1 MQCLLIFFLLVIIC
15 IKSSY
20 LKRVSEK
27 KHLYDDEVKR
37 TSLFNRENGKEVITP
52 VVAASLRYPRTIK
65 KSNSSKGSKRECTCP
80 ENQKVHS
87 YKPVKAV
94 HSKSSNEHYSKE
106 KIEGDGK
113 KKCECVASNHFDS
126 STAHSSSHRENNYLQ
141 DISGVKLIEQS
152 GNGMHGSQSVNGLNN
167 QGRRSNCGFNVDRR
181 KNEFQLNAPIE
192 NYNHPIVQGSNYNDD
207 LCPGEDDHGF
217 VGTGV
222 ISNLNNAYQKNFDR
236 LHSQIGFNE
245 NYMGNINSNILGLG
259 ARLTNHMDNWQ
270 DWQNP
275 DVIDYSK
282 QVYGSSNPEVL
293 FQNDPDSLNLIN
305 MGLEMDNKLL
315 LNDIQQQNNRH
326 NSQTINSKS
335 IMIHEKP
342 FKKSFI
348 TQDLS
353 ATIGTTKDLDAS
365 IGNEYENH
373 PTFDNSRSSY
383 ADFHDQCKD
392 CEYNELYK
400 NQASE
405 HTFKSLEEEDE
416 HVFSEIFSN
425 FLKKFGNKGFSFK
438 GFLRYLQ
445 KKAKEENY
453 KKNHEK
459 AMENYLSTV
468 KKYFEDK
475 SNNNKYE
482 KNDESSEGSGDDPE
496 NQSSMHSNNID
507 SEDFIKEKY
516 DSSNFRKDPKDPFYF
531 LEKGDYG
538 DDVSFQKAIQS
549 LPLREVSFFPKR
561 FFHDKRFHSGG
572 IGMLLKMFY
581 SSSNAQTK
589 GCQKKN
595 CADENDSSFD
605 DETSESNSIKT
616 KHLLNDEGITVT
628 NDKHRQK
635 KPKSFRHKEFQSETT
650 RDQDHWNRDNRNVEH
665 QSFNSYSQ
673 GKSHD
678 ENSKNSFKNEEFIPK
693 TENDES
699 AFDKKKTLLPAFDSE
714 ERVFFPCPFQ
724 SEKNKVMICYHT
736 KNGVKYLNTVRLEDH
751 ALENLEKF
759 NKNSELKILNKV
771 HDLMKFDEQHFAS
784 QIGSIFPSSEK
795 IKERD
800 KLLRKLEI
808 EKIKDKELMKSKI
821 FSAEEKAIENLA
833 KKIGHGDP
841 KQGAAILSQIIDE
854 SEYIQSNSQPLSDI
868 RKGNVIEI
876 KSDRDAAD
884 GILKVTEPISSESP
898 TYILN
903 KIRNNNATKR
913 NTGPVHLLPSHNG
926 GLLFDTTDFGIN
938 EQPGYESN
946 SVEAIKKSLFF
957 KPGQTLQ
964 TPYGS
969 LKLVPVDE
977 PSASSPSNTGAST
990 FSATLPKSQPM
1001 TLNTAAKNDPIKI
1014 QIALEPLTLKAL
1026 TEQTSA
1032 GRDTNYNNV
1041 NGKDIE
1047 TLKTMA
1053 LARAVPTTILSE
1065 PPKNDIEKNLAFK
1078 QALSPM
1084 TFDNT
1089 QAIHADPQLIT
1100 IQKSINKAAS
1110 DAVNVAIELISTLDT
1125 IGSNNGGATSNV
1137 DGATSNV
1144 GEILEVGGGSGKA
1157 NLANGFVGLV
1167 ANSTSI
1173 NQNSLDGKPESVNI
1187 QSNGKTENLS
1197 QKRIRRD
1204 VDKASHGLQRDVF
1217 YLESLSK
1224 INIEALTASHK
1235 FPGKPDVHGNIEEF
1249 DVPINFG
1256 DKYGQR
1262 VHGWFL
1268 PPQSGK
1274 YIFYTS
1280 CDDECEFY
1288 ISNNDDPKNKKIIIA
1303 QDDWSKHNEWDKYPA
1318 QQTSKT
1324 IDLQKEQGYY
1334 IEALM
1339 SDTSG
1344 DDHLSVG
1351 VRLPDGNLL
1360 RPIPNYLLSPIRI
1373 VNFPLSFV
1381 TIKAV
1386 ISPEHLIKNTSEH
1399 FPAPI
1404 KSNES
1409 AKRDKT
1415 YIVPK
1420 NKSYQSTLSGV
1431 LENLIPLEMVN
1442 PNTRVQIPRSVSNE
1456 FRHDQDSEINSLRK
1470 NYIHFNNESKE
1481 SRSKIIEEENKI
1493 LKDLNPINNN
1503 NGANDFINSDKK
1515 NKIVNIA
1522 AVDDKPE
1529 FIPVPKSPEFEQS
1542 KVDQP
1547 KNLSDDLFFAPG
1559 NADFKKIKEIYGGN
1573 PNYED
1578 SFQYDDTDH
1587 HVGIIN
1593 IDEESKVQNPNHVE
1607 NLVPGKNNGIAFYS
1621 GQDSSLVINDNQAIE
1636 MKNKYSNRG
1645 KVVLDFSKGN
1655 EYAKIIIY
1663 DLRKKPVERKSLVHY
1678 PASKNSNSKKHTK
1691 LDVFKKSKNLG
1702 GKKGLQKKED
1712 LKSKT
1717 KESDFSNQQK
1727 YHEKNIM
1734 NRNYFENHGQ
1744 NKFESSAQAM
1754 EGVRRSQRD
1763 YPGINLW
1770 IFEKVYRDKLFKGT
1784 SIDALYNSDQYPD
1797 QPDKVFSLPLMDTGK
1812 KTGNNVGQMIWGW
1825 LKVPI
1830 DGEYTFFSSCDDEC
1844 DVYMSPDDSKDHIR
1858 KIISQRKFSK
1868 NNQWD
1873 KYPEEQTSPL
1883 IRLSSGKAYY
1893 IQAVC
1898 VQLTGNSGCSVGMQL
1913 PNGKMSRPINKEFLS
1928 RAQFIG
1934 SGLNFTDTNE
1944 PSDLGSIN
1952 HDSKLLDQLE
1962 DKEKNRKQHDVAD
1975 GYKDATDQHELHD
1988 FMKTQFNNEKITVNT
2003 NSELVTNLLQLSQ
2016 ILMGKKFADELIE
2029 KHLHKHLGISKN
2041 SISTALRILLGKIKK
2056 IRQRTFMKEDK
2067 ILKKPHN
2074 ISVTTLLLNIL
2085 PDFKA
2090 VQNLIPQKKTLHHI
2104 NHSIENN
2111 KMAALSDGYTQ
2122 ALHSTNEKKDV
2133 LNNENSESL
2142 LTPSYSQDTDVLN
2155 KYSDKKN
2162 KVRRNIHRENGL
2174 SDIFKKDDSLHIF
2187 SSNENY
2193 SQSHSNTVLFGD
2205 RSLFQI
2211 PQHVTHISQEQ
2222 HYTNH
2227 VSNVN
2232 EVKLDL
2238 SHETDGIDALK
2249 LTKEGAFS
2257 TNKTFNEIN
2266 KEKEESNITDHLVSN
2281 HLTES
2286 LFNNN
2291 FEKVNKIFNSSA
2303 VLVMKNKATDINFLA
2318 HVNDSVPDSQQSNND
2333 VKTHDRH
2340 LDIPSSDET
2349 ADIGKTSKE
2358 SLQLESV
2365 VLYRKKRDLE
2375 NEMSQIADKKTIKK
2389 ILGDVNKKNKRGYKA
2404 LKNHQIT
2411 PYSIINQFH
2420 DFASALPSHFR
2431 NVDSR
2436 FQNQESLLS
2445 FEKKNSRSFVSK
2457 KTSVSKL
2464 KKLPNLIKMKSN
2476 TSVVGKRKNSIPFS
2490 HSVVDDISTA
2500 IEVQN
2505 PVKNN
2510 FVSRA
2515 ELPEIIGTDGTGSM
2529 ERIDISHMRAAQPES
2544 FSPLPPMLGP
2554 TLNGLPLLRS
2564 SQIGTKTT
2572 VFDLNLNG
2580 GGKSSILQLPGTSS
2594 QNSITQSSKIFKHD
2608 DKTEESFSLTNF
2620 NPVSDDSINIPM
2632 INTANHPIVAGT
2644 TRNKEQELG
2653 IDVAPSKSELSRES
2667 AINSNPLAKDLHKN
2681 IFKEEDIKW
2690 SSDLSSSKIKPS
2702 ALVINNS
2709 KVRSLLSDARKST
2722 SSGASKFDWLFNEN
2736 INDGKRKEDKEDK
2749 KFKEKTDEENTKLDK
2764 ENTKIDEDSLKQD
2777 EDNIKEDEVNSKQE
2791 SSKLDEESSKLDEES
2806 SKLDEE
2812 SSKLDEESSKL
2823 NEENFKQDYDSN
2835 EYDNKQNEYHKVKL
2849 KDPQIG
2855 DIFSKERDVD
2865 KILHEEMRHY
2875 GKNRRKMEDDK
2886 WNEEEELTQVP
2897 NSKIYDYENEPEFST
2912 AEKEY
2917 KATPID
2923 DFHTPG
2929 NDYDDHE
2936 YNQQN
2941 PEFGNGDKIKHGYHH
2956 PEKNSR
2962 DDVKYS
2968 DERNLNYHDDLDE
2981 DLPHELNEKDAFHLH
2996 ARSDDGFS
3004 NKQFYKNHRVKSSER
3019 FQENRD
3025 KDYQDNKRDE
3035 PLDVDHLRSFK
3046 HFLKDIANSGEKR
3059 ESLFFHLKKK
3069 HAHDMTRRNQ
3079 VRRTINGLVHI
3090 YNSLINEKNSE
3101 HKNHVHKYKSP
3112 LSLKFEKAKKRSK
3125 NYDTQLNF
3133 LKKAYL
3139 VLQKGNL
3146 LHSSNLKTSD
3156 SFYPNHI
3163 SPNQWHQLKE
3173 PAIDE
3178 DYIINKYLANSED
3191 SKRLEHMLKKEV
3203 YDDLEITNIANNKKS
3218 KKQQKVKVDKDSS
3231 KNLESLE
3238 MALKQL
3244 SAAAE
3249 KNSSKEYE
3257 DLIHRLSPYLVKL
3270 KEIDSKLNKSQINDH
3285 NNTFNLKSNDEEK
3298 YNLDKELSN
3307 STEKDESDLELNKIA
3322 DVGSNLQETKEDLI
3336 SALEN
3341 AQAISQKH
3349 INNIESHLDVASY
3362 RPLLPLGNVLGK
3374 QIEKTTN
3381 QTLPNDNF
3389 SFETNSG
3396 ITTSNSL
3403 SKQFNWNKTS
3413 DSYNVELG
3421 AVDDIGL
3428 APQPIPVIEDKSLSP
3443 EKVTIHF
3450 NKSMEETIPISNSVF
3465 KIKTPSLQVHTKP
3478 NYFDVNSKN
3487 FYNKNCEP
3495 VVDGVDIPYVPLCHN
3510 SNTFGP
3516 INSAIDPDIYSVNN
3530 PALNPGLY
3538 TEKIRIRPINHV
3550 VNSFKVGVSNIP
3562 TVPNLNSNHYPP
3574 NIKIVDSVENPV
3586 PINFLTPYEDEPHF
3600 RAQPT
3605 TLSLDKILQNEA
3617 SETPSVVLPWQ
3628 NSFQGSKFRDFYPPG
3643 PRISHGFNN
3652 GVANNLILNTPIS
3665 PVTNGGSLYNG
3676 LISENANLFEGIEHS
3691 TNNKNYNAIYEG
3703 LELNKMDRD
3712 SDRKDDILKSG
3723 GLLKQ
3728 GKYSV
3733 IKKLP
3738 VIFKFFDDGDLG
3750 KNSDKENDWQ
3760 KDFDSEI
3767 ESKSSNNEKLVL
3779 ENVIENNNLGIKLNE
3794 KKGNIKNEKMQ
3805 IHHNSTKKLLTT
3817 MLTQSSN
3824 KSINDNTTLKAEEE
3838 IYSGDSGESGESERG
3853 LYNETNT
3860 LKESGTR
3867 VFIKKTYKNKVK
3879 KESNQNSTTVNN
3891 MKESLKIDE
3900 YHKEGKKYKK
3910 KFFVNNGKNSDKKN
3924 SSSFISKVNII
3935 LHQPAQSL
3943 TQHLKSKHVVQKYI
3957 RPPQSPYSNKHQLMQ
3972 VFPFVPYALQT
3983 RMYIS
3988 CDRPPVVNWKHQKCV
4003 GGKCDLYS
4011 RGLHS
4016 FGLLHSP
4023 ELLNSFCHSGH
4034 CKHCPDY
4041 HSDVP
4046 FHHHCDEDDK
4056 DDSDHCGEH
4065 HNDEEC
4071 DHCCNH
4077 GHHHSDEAHHEHE
4090 CCHHGDSCYRE
4101 QEHGH
4106 DFGGEHCMAHP
4117 SEAHPIYYCGPNMD
4131 PQHIGQ
4137 RGHHGESGL
4146 GGEGPYHGE
4155 IHYERDC
4162 EHKNPLPVPVIIK
4175 PPPPCH
4181 GQNPYEILTTSQMHN
4196 GYHPNGYFDNTAII
4210 QMQNPHSTFGE
4221 HEHGGPIYAVPI
4233 KNQLT
4238 YPDEGSD
4245 RNYEKR
4251 CIPSFK
4257 CKSKKIIVD
4266 KASIFDLISKVK
4278 HRSASQQK
4286 QSSDVKEEKKKQQQN
4301 LKSGYAILKKLR
4313 KVTAKFKHKHSK
4325 KMNKGFLGD
4334 SNVINFESP
4343 LEGNPSDDDEHHDE
4357 KLLYKS
4363 KIKSNTSPHISNE
4376 KEDFSSSFS
4385 SNNVMFS
4392 KNETNLLP
4400 KNEPVER
4407 VQIEKGYVDLNASQS
4422 YNVSEIELFKSMALN
4437 KSSENLTTEHFYYLE
4452 NGNETIP
4459 VPSLN
4464 FNETIPASDL
4474 FKALYSEKKF
4484 DTVTDLLGFSVS
4496 GATINKDKSVT
4507 QETESISTKKN
4518 STLGNEKDYW
4528 LLKNKKLT
4536 NKKHEKEMSKKY
4548 GPHNQKGKIKSKFQ
4562 LNTSNNEISR
4572 SRKKRGLLDSL
4583 TENNSE
4589 GKQNNGQLLSIEKNI
4604 LKLVLNMTNLL
4615 LSQDQI
4621 EKMLSEEKLIS
4632 AGNIKSPS
4640 KFHDLILLV
4649 DVSSAVDE
4657 LEFTVIQQF
4666 MGDFIS
4672 KVMNDSKISVG
4683 VVSFGQFQQMD
4694 VQLSKDQQKV
4704 QLGISA
4710 MKYMGDT
4717 GNLTS
4722 ALKFVD
4728 ENIYQAE
4735 QKKSNIQQLC
4745 IILGGIPHYSQNAD
4759 EIADK
4764 LKSQGVEV
4772 FAVGIGKM
4780 FKTDTLLLQI
4790 ASIPILG
4797 HTLFTDY
4804 ENLLV
4809 TAANSLYNKIKKG
4822 WYAYIAKKKK
4832 KNEKVSEL
4840 NSVNK
4845 HLNKTAIQQRCEACR
4860 KRILSGLGQTKLNE
4874 LVASKICF
4882 ACYENQDVG
4891 SLKIIADPLQFTS
4904 RTQDLE
4910 SPVLYQNPVITAINE
4925 GNVVSGNGVGLAYSP
4940 IINAPYQ
4947 PFGPDRSI
4955 AKVVY
4960 DGPNSSHQ
4968 KLEVLDSEEL
4978 LNYQQHHQE
4987 ENHHNQVFESEKYD
5001 PYLDNPHIGPN
5012 YDSSHPNYATDFT
5025 HAHSPLAVTSHLTST
5040 QKLIQT
5046 PLTTSQYQSVV
5057 FSRPLPNAPIA
5068 TPLVEKVEQNPYE
5081 VLISEQLKPKY
5092 KPIFHE
5098 HLNQFYK
5105 NDNHYKF
5112 QHNEAENAQ
5121 LGNQA
5126 NVLVSLD
5133 QSVQPVLQQTF
5144 DLEGPD
5150 SLSYMQK
5157 LQGLSSESE
5166 IMYPLK
5172 KRRLKVKNAL
5182 RIPTSKTLV
5191 SNVQNITNLE
5201 KKSETRSNRLTKFY
5215 SKHNRKLNHR
5225 SS

>member
-305 MGLEMDNKLL
+305 MGLEM
-315 LNDIQQQNNRH
+315 
-326 NSQTINSKS
+326 
-335 IMIHEKP
+335 
-342 FKKSFI
+342 
-348 TQDLS
+348 
-353 ATIGTTKDLDAS
+353 
-365 IGNEYENH
+365 
-373 PTFDNSRSSY
+373 
-383 ADFHDQCKD
+383 
-392 CEYNELYK
+392 
-400 NQASE
+400 
-405 HTFKSLEEEDE
+405 
-416 HVFSEIFSN
+416 
-425 FLKKFGNKGFSFK
+425 
-438 GFLRYLQ
+438 
-445 KKAKEENY
+445 
-453 KKNHEK
+453 
-459 AMENYLSTV
+459 
-468 KKYFEDK
+468 
-475 SNNNKYE
+475 
-482 KNDESSEGSGDDPE
+482 
-496 NQSSMHSNNID
+496 
-507 SEDFIKEKY
+507 
-516 DSSNFRKDPKDPFYF
+516 
-531 LEKGDYG
+531 
-538 DDVSFQKAIQS
+538 
-549 LPLREVSFFPKR
+549 
-561 FFHDKRFHSGG
+561 
-572 IGMLLKMFY
+572 
-581 SSSNAQTK
+581 
-589 GCQKKN
+589 
-595 CADENDSSFD
+595 
-605 DETSESNSIKT
+605 
-616 KHLLNDEGITVT
+616 
-628 NDKHRQK
+628 
-635 KPKSFRHKEFQSETT
+635 
-650 RDQDHWNRDNRNVEH
+650 
-665 QSFNSYSQ
+665 
-673 GKSHD
+673 
-678 ENSKNSFKNEEFIPK
+678 
-693 TENDES
+693 
-699 AFDKKKTLLPAFDSE
+699 
-714 ERVFFPCPFQ
+714 
-724 SEKNKVMICYHT
+724 
-736 KNGVKYLNTVRLEDH
+736 
-751 ALENLEKF
+751 
-759 NKNSELKILNKV
+759 
-771 HDLMKFDEQHFAS
+771 
-784 QIGSIFPSSEK
+784 
-795 IKERD
+795 
-800 KLLRKLEI
+800 
-808 EKIKDKELMKSKI
+808 
-821 FSAEEKAIENLA
+821 
-833 KKIGHGDP
+833 
-841 KQGAAILSQIIDE
+841 
-854 SEYIQSNSQPLSDI
+854 
-868 RKGNVIEI
+868 
-876 KSDRDAAD
+876 
-884 GILKVTEPISSESP
+884 
-898 TYILN
+898 
-903 KIRNNNATKR
+903 
-913 NTGPVHLLPSHNG
+913 GPVHLLPSHNG

-1053 LARAVPTTILSE
+1053 LAARAVPTTILSE

-1952 HDSKLLDQLE
+1952 HD
-1962 DKEKNRKQHDVAD
+1962 NRKQHDVAD

>member
-305 MGLEMDNKLL
+305 MGLEM
-315 LNDIQQQNNRH
+315 
-326 NSQTINSKS
+326 
-335 IMIHEKP
+335 
-342 FKKSFI
+342 
-348 TQDLS
+348 
-353 ATIGTTKDLDAS
+353 
-365 IGNEYENH
+365 
-373 PTFDNSRSSY
+373 
-383 ADFHDQCKD
+383 
-392 CEYNELYK
+392 
-400 NQASE
+400 
-405 HTFKSLEEEDE
+405 
-416 HVFSEIFSN
+416 
-425 FLKKFGNKGFSFK
+425 
-438 GFLRYLQ
+438 
-445 KKAKEENY
+445 
-453 KKNHEK
+453 
-459 AMENYLSTV
+459 
-468 KKYFEDK
+468 
-475 SNNNKYE
+475 
-482 KNDESSEGSGDDPE
+482 
-496 NQSSMHSNNID
+496 
-507 SEDFIKEKY
+507 
-516 DSSNFRKDPKDPFYF
+516 
-531 LEKGDYG
+531 
-538 DDVSFQKAIQS
+538 
-549 LPLREVSFFPKR
+549 
-561 FFHDKRFHSGG
+561 
-572 IGMLLKMFY
+572 
-581 SSSNAQTK
+581 
-589 GCQKKN
+589 
-595 CADENDSSFD
+595 
-605 DETSESNSIKT
+605 
-616 KHLLNDEGITVT
+616 
-628 NDKHRQK
+628 
-635 KPKSFRHKEFQSETT
+635 
-650 RDQDHWNRDNRNVEH
+650 
-665 QSFNSYSQ
+665 
-673 GKSHD
+673 
-678 ENSKNSFKNEEFIPK
+678 
-693 TENDES
+693 
-699 AFDKKKTLLPAFDSE
+699 
-714 ERVFFPCPFQ
+714 
-724 SEKNKVMICYHT
+724 
-736 KNGVKYLNTVRLEDH
+736 
-751 ALENLEKF
+751 
-759 NKNSELKILNKV
+759 
-771 HDLMKFDEQHFAS
+771 
-784 QIGSIFPSSEK
+784 
-795 IKERD
+795 
-800 KLLRKLEI
+800 
-808 EKIKDKELMKSKI
+808 
-821 FSAEEKAIENLA
+821 
-833 KKIGHGDP
+833 
-841 KQGAAILSQIIDE
+841 
-854 SEYIQSNSQPLSDI
+854 
-868 RKGNVIEI
+868 
-876 KSDRDAAD
+876 
-884 GILKVTEPISSESP
+884 
-898 TYILN
+898 
-903 KIRNNNATKR
+903 
-913 NTGPVHLLPSHNG
+913 GPVHLLPSHNG

-1053 LARAVPTTILSE
+1053 LGALLSQAISARAVPTTILSE

-1952 HDSKLLDQLE
+1952 HD
-1962 DKEKNRKQHDVAD
+1962 NRKQHDVAD

>member
-1 MQCLLIFFLLVIIC
+1 MKCLLVFFLLVIIC

-27 KHLYDDEVKR
+27 KHLYGDEVKR
-37 TSLFNRENGKEVITP
+37 ASLFNKENGKDVMTP

-80 ENQKVHS
+80 ENQKDHS
-87 YKPVKAV
+87 VKPVKAV
-94 HSKSSNEHYSKE
+94 HSKSSDEHYSKE

-126 STAHSSSHRENNYLQ
+126 STAHSSSHSENNYLQ
-141 DISGVKLIEQS
+141 DISGVKLREQS
-152 GNGMHGSQSVNGLNN
+152 GNGMHRSQSVNGLNN
-167 QGRRSNCGFNVDRR
+167 QGRRSNCGFNVYRR

-192 NYNHPIVQGSNYNDD
+192 NYNHPIIQGSNYNDE
-207 LCPGEDDHGF
+207 LCPGEDDGF

-222 ISNLNNAYQKNFDR
+222 ISNLNNAYQKNFGR
-236 LHSQIGFNE
+236 LHSQVGFNE
-245 NYMGNINSNILGLG
+245 NYMGNNDPNIFGLG

-275 DVIDYSK
+275 DVIDYNK

-305 MGLEMDNKLL
+305 MGLELDNKLL
-315 LNDIQQQNNRH
+315 LNDIQQQNNRQ
-326 NSQTINSKS
+326 NSQTIHSKS

-353 ATIGTTKDLDAS
+353 ATIGTTKDLDAT
-365 IGNEYENH
+365 IGNEYESH
-373 PTFDNSRSSY
+373 PTFDNSGSSY
-383 ADFHDQCKD
+383 ADSHDQCKD

-400 NQASE
+400 NHPSE
-405 HTFKSLEEEDE
+405 HTFKSLDEEDE

-425 FLKKFGNKGFSFK
+425 FLKKFGNKGFSFN

-453 KKNHEK
+453 KRSHEK
-459 AMENYLSTV
+459 AMENYLSIV

-482 KNDESSEGSGDDPE
+482 KNEESSEESGSDPE

-507 SEDFIKEKY
+507 SEDFVKEKY
-516 DSSNFRKDPKDPFYF
+516 DSSNFKKDSKDPFYF
-531 LEKGDYG
+531 LDKGEYG

-605 DETSESNSIKT
+605 DETSESNSVKT

-635 KPKSFRHKEFQSETT
+635 KPKSFHHKEFQSEAM

-673 GKSHD
+673 GKNHD
-678 ENSKNSFKNEEFIPK
+678 ENSKNSFKNEEFVPK

-751 ALENLEKF
+751 ALENLENF

-800 KLLRKLEI
+800 NLLRKLEL
-808 EKIKDKELMKSKI
+808 EKIKDRELMKSKI

-854 SEYIQSNSQPLSDI
+854 SEYIQGTSQPLSDI

-926 GLLFDTTDFGIN
+926 ALLFDTSDFGIN

-969 LKLVPVDE
+969 LKLVPVGE
-977 PSASSPSNTGAST
+977 PSASSPLNTGAST

-1001 TLNTAAKNDPIKI
+1001 ALNTAAKNDPIKI
-1014 QIALEPLTLKAL
+1014 QLALEPSTLKAL

-1041 NGKDIE
+1041 NGKV
-1047 TLKTMA
+1047 TNA
-1053 LARAVPTTILSE
+1053 ARAVPTTTLSE

-1084 TFDNT
+1084 AFDNT
-1089 QAIHADPQLIT
+1089 QAIHTDPQLIT

-1125 IGSNNGGATSNV
+1125 IGSNNDGATSNV
-1137 DGATSNV
+1137 GGASSNVVGATSNV
-1144 GEILEVGGGSGKA
+1144 GEILEVGGGSGAA
-1157 NLANGFVGLV
+1157 NLANAFVGLV

-1187 QSNGKTENLS
+1187 QSNGKTEYLS
-1197 QKRIRRD
+1197 QKRNKRD

-1249 DVPINFG
+1249 DVPTNFG

-1386 ISPEHLIKNTSEH
+1386 ITPKITPEHLIKNTSEYS
-1399 FPAPI
+1399 PTPI

-1420 NKSYQSTLSGV
+1420 NKFYQSTLNGV

-1456 FRHDQDSEINSLRK
+1456 FRHDQNSEIHSLRE

-1481 SRSKIIEEENKI
+1481 SRSKIIEENKI
-1493 LKDLNPINNN
+1493 LKDLNPININN
-1503 NGANDFINSDKK
+1503 DANDFINSDKK

-1529 FIPVPKSPEFEQS
+1529 FIPVPKSPESQQS

-1593 IDEESKVQNPNHVE
+1593 IDEESQVQNPNHIE

-1678 PASKNSNSKKHTK
+1678 PASKNSNSKRHTK
-1691 LDVFKKSKNLG
+1691 IDVFKKSKNLG
-1702 GKKGLQKKED
+1702 GKKSLQKKD
-1712 LKSKT
+1712 LQSKT
-1717 KESDFSNQQK
+1717 KESDFSNQQQH
-1727 YHEKNIM
+1727 HEKNIM

-1744 NKFESSAQAM
+1744 NRFESSTQAM
-1754 EGVRRSQRD
+1754 EGVRRSQRA

-1898 VQLTGNSGCSVGMQL
+1898 AQLTGNSGCSVGMQL

-1934 SGLNFTDTNE
+1934 TGLNFTDTNE
-1944 PSDLGSIN
+1944 PSDLGDIN
-1952 HDSKLLDQLE
+1952 HD
-1962 DKEKNRKQHDVAD
+1962 NI
-1975 GYKDATDQHELHD
+1975 
-1988 FMKTQFNNEKITVNT
+1988 F
-2003 NSELVTNLLQLSQ
+2003 
-2016 ILMGKKFADELIE
+2016 
-2029 KHLHKHLGISKN
+2029 
-2041 SISTALRILLGKIKK
+2041 
-2056 IRQRTFMKEDK
+2056 
-2067 ILKKPHN
+2067 LKKPHN

-2104 NHSIENN
+2104 NNSIENN
-2111 KMAALSDGYTQ
+2111 KMAAPSNSYTQ
-2122 ALHSTNEKKDV
+2122 VLHLTNEKKDV
-2133 LNNENSESL
+2133 LNNENSEAL
-2142 LTPSYSQDTDVLN
+2142 LTSSNSQDVLN

-2238 SHETDGIDALK
+2238 SRETEGPGIEALK
-2249 LTKEGAFS
+2249 LAKEGTFS
-2257 TNKTFNEIN
+2257 TNKTFNEIKNNEIN
-2266 KEKEESNITDHLVSN
+2266 KQKEESNITDHLVTN
-2281 HLTES
+2281 HLAKS
-2286 LFNNN
+2286 SFNNN
-2291 FEKVNKIFNSSA
+2291 FEKTNKIFNSSA
-2303 VLVMKNKATDINFLA
+2303 VLMMKSKTTDIDFLA

-2340 LDIPSSDET
+2340 LDISSSDET

-2375 NEMSQIADKKTIKK
+2375 NEMSQVADKKTIKK
-2389 ILGDVNKKNKRGYKA
+2389 ILGNVNKKNKRGYKV

-2464 KKLPNLIKMKSN
+2464 KKLRNLIKMKSS

-2594 QNSITQSSKIFKHD
+2594 QNSITQSPKIFKHD

-2632 INTANHPIVAGT
+2632 INTANHAIVAGT
-2644 TRNKEQELG
+2644 TRSKEQELG

-2667 AINSNPLAKDLHKN
+2667 AINSNPLAKDLHKS

-2690 SSDLSSSKIKPS
+2690 SSGLSSRKIKPS

-2722 SSGASKFDWLFNEN
+2722 SRGVSKFDWLFNEN
-2736 INDGKRKEDKEDK
+2736 INDGKSKEDKEDK
-2749 KFKEKTDEENTKLDK
+2749 KFKEKTDDENTKLDK
-2764 ENTKIDEDSLKQD
+2764 ENTKIDDNSLKQD
-2777 EDNIKEDEVNSKQE
+2777 EDNIKEDEENSKQE

-2823 NEENFKQDYDSN
+2823 NEESFKQDYDGN
-2835 EYDNKQNEYHKVKL
+2835 EFDNKQNEFDNKQNEYHKVKS
-2849 KDPQIG
+2849 KDPQIS

-2865 KILHEEMRHY
+2865 KILHEEMHHY

-2912 AEKEY
+2912 AEKE
-2917 KATPID
+2917 ATPIYD
-2923 DFHTPG
+2923 IHTPG

-2956 PEKNSR
+2956 PQKNSR

-3004 NKQFYKNHRVKSSER
+3004 NKQFYKNHRVKSNER
-3019 FQENRD
+3019 FQQNH
-3025 KDYQDNKRDE
+3025 DYQDNKRDE

-3059 ESLFFHLKKK
+3059 ENLFFHLKKK

-3146 LHSSNLKTSD
+3146 LHSSDLKTPE

-3163 SPNQWHQLKE
+3163 SPNHWHQLKE

-3178 DYIINKYLANSED
+3178 DYIINKYLANSDD
-3191 SKRLEHMLKKEV
+3191 SKMLEHMLKKEV
-3203 YDDLEITNIANNKKS
+3203 HDDLEITNIANNKKS
-3218 KKQQKVKVDKDSS
+3218 KKQQKLKVEKDSS

-3238 MALKQL
+3238 IALKQL

-3285 NNTFNLKSNDEEK
+3285 NNMVDLKSNDKEK
-3298 YNLDKELSN
+3298 DNLDKELNN
-3307 STEKDESDLELNKIA
+3307 STEKDENDLELNKIA
-3322 DVGSNLQETKEDLI
+3322 DVSSNLQETKEDLI

-3349 INNIESHLDVASY
+3349 INNIESHFDVASY
-3362 RPLLPLGNVLGK
+3362 RPLLPLGNTIGK

-3396 ITTSNSL
+3396 ITTSSFL
-3403 SKQFNWNKTS
+3403 SKQFNLNKTS
-3413 DSYNVELG
+3413 ESYNIESG

-3443 EKVTIHF
+3443 EKITIHF

-3465 KIKTPSLQVHTKP
+3465 KIKRPSSLQMHSKP

-3495 VVDGVDIPYVPLCHN
+3495 VADGVDIPYVPPCHN
-3510 SNTFGP
+3510 SNTFGA
-3516 INSAIDPDIYSVNN
+3516 INTAINPDIYPVNH
-3530 PALNPGLY
+3530 PVLNPGLY

-3550 VNSFKVGVSNIP
+3550 VNSFKVGVSNNP
-3562 TVPNLNSNHYPP
+3562 AVPNLNSNHYPP
-3574 NIKIVDSVENPV
+3574 NMKIVDSVENSV
-3586 PINFLTPYEDEPHF
+3586 PINFLTPYEDEAHF

-3628 NSFQGSKFRDFYPPG
+3628 NSFQGSKFRDFYPLG
-3643 PRISHGFNN
+3643 PQVSHGFNN

-3676 LISENANLFEGIEHS
+3676 LISENANLLEGIEHS
-3691 TNNKNYNAIYEG
+3691 TNNKNYNDNAIYEG
-3703 LELNKMDRD
+3703 LDLNKMDQY

-3723 GLLKQ
+3723 GLIKK

-3738 VIFKFFDDGDLG
+3738 VIFKFFDDLG
-3750 KNSDKENDWQ
+3750 KNSDKENDW
-3760 KDFDSEI
+3760 KNDFDSGI
-3767 ESKSSNNEKLVL
+3767 ESKSSDHELVL

-3805 IHHNSTKKLLTT
+3805 VHHNSTKILPTT
-3817 MLTQSSN
+3817 MLAQSSN
-3824 KSINDNTTLKAEEE
+3824 RNTNDSTTQETEEE
-3838 IYSGDSGESGESERG
+3838 IYSGDSGESGESENG
-3853 LYNETNT
+3853 LYNKTNT
-3860 LKESGTR
+3860 LKESDTK
-3867 VFIKKTYKNKVK
+3867 VLSKKNYKNKVK
-3879 KESNQNSTTVNN
+3879 KESNQNFTIVNN
-3891 MKESLKIDE
+3891 IKESLKINE
-3900 YHKEGKKYKK
+3900 YHKKGKKKYKK
-3910 KFFVNNGKNSDKKN
+3910 KIFVNNGKNSDKKS
-3924 SSSFISKVNII
+3924 SSSFISKVNLT

-3943 TQHLKSKHVVQKYI
+3943 TQLSKKYVKPKHVVQKYI
-3957 RPPQSPYSNKHQLMQ
+3957 RPPQSPYSNKHQFMQ
-3972 VFPFVPYALQT
+3972 VFPFASYALQT
-3983 RMYIS
+3983 RMCIS
-3988 CDRPPVVNWKHQKCV
+3988 CDRPPVVNWKHQKCI

-4023 ELLNSFCHSGH
+4023 ELLNSFSHSGH

-4041 HSDVP
+4041 HSGEP
-4046 FHHHCDEDDK
+4046 FHHHCDGDDN

-4065 HNDEEC
+4065 HNHEEC

-4077 GHHHSDEAHHEHE
+4077 GHHHSDEADHEHE

-4162 EHKNPLPVPVIIK
+4162 EHKSPLPVPVIIK

-4257 CKSKKIIVD
+4257 CKTKEFIVD

-4278 HRSASQQK
+4278 HHSASQQK
-4286 QSSDVKEEKKKQQQN
+4286 QSSDVKEEKKKQQQS
-4301 LKSGYAILKKLR
+4301 LKSSYAILKKLR
-4313 KVTAKFKHKHSK
+4313 KVTADFRRKHSK
-4325 KMNKGFLGD
+4325 KINKGFSGHL
-4334 SNVINFESP
+4334 NVIKFESP
-4343 LEGNPSDDDEHHDE
+4343 LEGNPSDEDDHHDE

-4363 KIKSNTSPHISNE
+4363 KIKSNTSPHISNA
-4376 KEDFSSSFS
+4376 KDFSSSFS
-4385 SNNVMFS
+4385 SNDVMFS

-4407 VQIEKGYVDLNASQS
+4407 VQIEEGYVDLNASQS
-4422 YNVSEIELFKSMALN
+4422 YNMSEIELLKSMALN

-4496 GATINKDKSVT
+4496 GATANKDKSVI
-4507 QETESISTKKN
+4507 QETENANTKKN
-4518 STLGNEKDYW
+4518 NTLGNEKDY
-4528 LLKNKKLT
+4528 LFFKKKKST
-4536 NKKHEKEMSKKY
+4536 YKKHKKGMSKKY
-4548 GPHNQKGKIKSKFQ
+4548 GTHNQKEKNKSKFQ
-4562 LNTSNNEISR
+4562 INTSNNEISR

-4589 GKQNNGQLLSIEKNI
+4589 GKQNKGQLLSIEKNI

-4621 EKMLSEEKLIS
+4621 EKVLSEEKLIS

-4657 LEFTVIQQF
+4657 LEFTLIQQF

-4672 KVMNDSKISVG
+4672 KVMNDSKVSVG

-4728 ENIYQAE
+4728 QNIYQTD
-4735 QKKSNIQQLC
+4735 QKRSNVQQLC

-4804 ENLLV
+4804 ENLLI
-4809 TAANSLYNKIKKG
+4809 TATNSLYNKIKKG

-4925 GNVVSGNGVGLAYSP
+4925 GNVVPGNGVGLAYSP

-4978 LNYQQHHQE
+4978 LHYQQHHQE
-4987 ENHHNQVFESEKYD
+4987 ENHHNQVFESD
-5001 PYLDNPHIGPN
+5001 PYLDNPHIGPS
-5012 YDSSHPNYATDFT
+5012 YDSSHLNYATDFT
-5025 HAHSPLAVTSHLTST
+5025 HAHSPSAVTSHLTST

-5046 PLTTSQYQSVV
+5046 PFTTSQYQSVV
-5057 FSRPLPNAPIA
+5057 YSRPLPNAPIG

-5081 VLISEQLKPKY
+5081 VLVSEQLKPKF

-5157 LQGLSSESE
+5157 LQDLSSESE

-5172 KRRLKVKNAL
+5172 KRRLKVKNTL
-5182 RIPTSKTLV
+5182 RIPTLKTLV

>member
-305 MGLEMDNKLL
+305 MGLEM
-315 LNDIQQQNNRH
+315 
-326 NSQTINSKS
+326 
-335 IMIHEKP
+335 
-342 FKKSFI
+342 
-348 TQDLS
+348 
-353 ATIGTTKDLDAS
+353 
-365 IGNEYENH
+365 
-373 PTFDNSRSSY
+373 
-383 ADFHDQCKD
+383 
-392 CEYNELYK
+392 
-400 NQASE
+400 
-405 HTFKSLEEEDE
+405 
-416 HVFSEIFSN
+416 
-425 FLKKFGNKGFSFK
+425 
-438 GFLRYLQ
+438 
-445 KKAKEENY
+445 
-453 KKNHEK
+453 
-459 AMENYLSTV
+459 
-468 KKYFEDK
+468 
-475 SNNNKYE
+475 
-482 KNDESSEGSGDDPE
+482 
-496 NQSSMHSNNID
+496 
-507 SEDFIKEKY
+507 
-516 DSSNFRKDPKDPFYF
+516 
-531 LEKGDYG
+531 
-538 DDVSFQKAIQS
+538 
-549 LPLREVSFFPKR
+549 
-561 FFHDKRFHSGG
+561 
-572 IGMLLKMFY
+572 
-581 SSSNAQTK
+581 
-589 GCQKKN
+589 
-595 CADENDSSFD
+595 
-605 DETSESNSIKT
+605 
-616 KHLLNDEGITVT
+616 
-628 NDKHRQK
+628 
-635 KPKSFRHKEFQSETT
+635 
-650 RDQDHWNRDNRNVEH
+650 
-665 QSFNSYSQ
+665 
-673 GKSHD
+673 
-678 ENSKNSFKNEEFIPK
+678 
-693 TENDES
+693 
-699 AFDKKKTLLPAFDSE
+699 
-714 ERVFFPCPFQ
+714 
-724 SEKNKVMICYHT
+724 
-736 KNGVKYLNTVRLEDH
+736 
-751 ALENLEKF
+751 
-759 NKNSELKILNKV
+759 
-771 HDLMKFDEQHFAS
+771 
-784 QIGSIFPSSEK
+784 
-795 IKERD
+795 
-800 KLLRKLEI
+800 
-808 EKIKDKELMKSKI
+808 
-821 FSAEEKAIENLA
+821 
-833 KKIGHGDP
+833 
-841 KQGAAILSQIIDE
+841 
-854 SEYIQSNSQPLSDI
+854 
-868 RKGNVIEI
+868 
-876 KSDRDAAD
+876 
-884 GILKVTEPISSESP
+884 
-898 TYILN
+898 
-903 KIRNNNATKR
+903 
-913 NTGPVHLLPSHNG
+913 GPVHLLPSHNG

-1952 HDSKLLDQLE
+1952 HD
-1962 DKEKNRKQHDVAD
+1962 NRKQHDVAD